1 EALAARGAEL
11 EMRAARPT
19 LRALRA
25 AEGGKGVAMSAA
37 LEAGEARLAGGV
49 DLAAVELAALFL
61 VADDLIGLVDLG
73 EEVLGLGIV
82 RILVR
87 VVFLRELAERGLD
100 VLVGRVLRNAQ
111 DVIGIAHRRSLPERF
126 RGCLNLYASP

>member
-1 EALAARGAEL
+1 KLAEDVAGIEALAAGARGAEL
-11 EMRAARPT
+11 EMGAARPA

-25 AEGGKGVAMSAA
+25 AESGEGVAMRAARA
-37 LEAGEARLAGGV
+37 LEASEARLAGGV
-49 DLAAVELAALFL
+49 DLASVELAALFL

-87 VVFLRELAERGLD
+87 VVFLREL
-100 VLVGRVLRNAQ
+100 
-111 DVIGIAHRRSLPERF
+111 
-126 RGCLNLYASP
+126 